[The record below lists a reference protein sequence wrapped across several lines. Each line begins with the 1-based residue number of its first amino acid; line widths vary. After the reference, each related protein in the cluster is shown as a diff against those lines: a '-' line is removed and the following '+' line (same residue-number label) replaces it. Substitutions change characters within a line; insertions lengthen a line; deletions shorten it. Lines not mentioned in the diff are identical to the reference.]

1 MSINFCKTKIIVE
14 GTPLSPLEKKKNIM
28 YIFKETHV
36 IFNYTFFLSTVI
48 AYYVIK
54 ETSVNSR
61 VEIMQSIFSDLN
73 TVKPEMNN
81 KRLSNT
87 KYVTTRKLNYIL
99 CIAVESKKK

>member
-14 GTPLSPLEKKKNIM
+14 GTSLSPLEKKKNIM
-28 YIFKETHV
+28 YILKETHV